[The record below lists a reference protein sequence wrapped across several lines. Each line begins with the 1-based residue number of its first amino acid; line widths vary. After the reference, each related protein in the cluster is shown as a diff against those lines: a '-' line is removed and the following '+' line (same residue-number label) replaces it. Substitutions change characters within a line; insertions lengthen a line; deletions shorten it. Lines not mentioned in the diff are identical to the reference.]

1 MIGTRTDW
9 FPTSIWHFSI
19 DDPLQLNSLLL
30 AEISA
35 EQQRDRQGEKWSSVL
50 GWHSVNNLHE
60 REAFAEF
67 VRVVE
72 RNVLEVATFLKWDL
86 KKFSIKISTCWAS
99 VNGKLA
105 SNSLHNHPN
114 SILSGVYY
122 LKAPENCGGI
132 FFADPRPA
140 AQMLIPPVEEF
151 NLWTFP
157 KISYKPQEGTM
168 LLFPS
173 WLFHGVELNM
183 SGQVRVSLNFDIGMS
198 PVRK

>member
-1 MIGTRTDW
+1 MTIGTRTDW
-9 FPTSIWHFSI
+9 FPTPIWHFSI

-35 EQQRDRQGEKWSSVL
+35 EQQRDRQGEKWSNVL

-86 KKFSIKISTCWAS
+86 KKFSIK
-99 VNGKLA
+99 
-105 SNSLHNHPN
+105 
-114 SILSGVYY
+114 
-122 LKAPENCGGI
+122 
-132 FFADPRPA
+132 
-140 AQMLIPPVEEF
+140 
-151 NLWTFP
+151 
-157 KISYKPQEGTM
+157 
-168 LLFPS
+168 
-173 WLFHGVELNM
+173 
-183 SGQVRVSLNFDIGMS
+183 MS